1 MKVMLLIGYNGL
13 LVVSGW
19 CCHGLR
25 CCSNVETVSVSA
37 DFKWIVIVG
46 IQLTLEVQKDCG
58 PTIREFKA
66 KVSADAEVK
75 AKLQVLKND
84 VEEFAVKFPLPGHD
98 DL

>member
-1 MKVMLLIGYNGL
+1 MILTEVYVATGI
-13 LVVSGW
+13 
-19 CCHGLR
+19 R
-25 CCSNVETVSVSA
+25 CCSNVKTVSASA
-37 DFKWIVIVG
+37 DFKCDVIVG